1 MRILVLLVILLSS
14 VICNGQT
21 GEHIV
26 KKFLKD
32 FKSDKSND
40 QILNSYILDY
50 DKKDNQDKEFLKMG
64 LESLRERTRSV
75 ELDKIKISQPDKKNF
90 THGDSS
96 LNPEIYEVIIQN
108 GESRYSFFVLYE
120 QKKIKSFVVMNN
132 TCKIFLGLM
141 VKSVKFF

>member
-1 MRILVLLVILLSS
+1 MRNLILLVILLSS

-21 GEHIV
+21 GEQIV

-75 ELDKIKISQPDKKNF
+75 ELDKIKISQPDKNNF
-90 THGDSS
+90 TYGDSS

-108 GESRYSFFVLYE
+108 GELRDSFFVLYE
-120 QKKIKSFVVMNN
+120 QKKIKSFVVMKKG
-132 TCKIFLGLM
+132 TRRIFM
-141 VKSVKFF
+141 Y